1 MRHGKPVSITETAAL
16 YVPGESGPSER
27 AVKAAWWS
35 QVWDP
40 ALVEELPGIKM
51 VNWFEWDKDEPETGG
66 RIDWTVTRDA
76 GLAAAYADA
85 LPAWARFAD
94 G

>member
-1 MRHGKPVSITETAAL
+1 
-16 YVPGESGPSER
+16 
-27 AVKAAWWS
+27 
-35 QVWDP
+35 
-40 ALVEELPGIKM
+40 M

-76 GLAAAYADA
+76 DLAAAYADA